1 MAKEKELQQKYIQF
15 QMYQQQIEQ
24 LSQQLEVLTQRL
36 SELDVSQ
43 DALKQLSEIKSGN
56 EILANIAP
64 GVFVKADLK
73 DNSKAI
79 VSVGGEIA
87 VEKDPAEVVKLLEEQ
102 KKELEKNV
110 GQSDLLLQTL
120 TEQAIKLYEE
130 LK

>member
-1 MAKEKELQQKYIQF
+1 MEKELQQKYMQF

-24 LSQQLEVLTQRL
+24 ISEQLELLTQRL
-36 SELDVSQ
+36 SELEVSQ
-43 DALKQLSEIKSGN
+43 DALKNLGEIEKGN

-64 GVFVKADLK
+64 GVFVKAELK

-79 VSVGGEIA
+79 VSVGGDIA
-87 VEKDPAEVVKLLEEQ
+87 VEKSPQQIVEMLEEQ
-102 KKELEKNV
+102 KQELQKNLT
-110 GQSDLLLQTL
+110 QSDVLLQTL